1 MHFWPI
7 VSTWLKILNVNFS
20 VILNLTTKK
29 VKFHNKYSDVSV
41 VKNLYCFWNFSD
53 LRINCKEFLL
63 QSMNAANCLKY
74 RALGQRYNLSDICE
88 ATDRVITENFAD
100 ILQHESFNELDIS
113 AMRAVLDARPNA
125 VRFIFIRIGQL
136 FCLICKK

>member
-1 MHFWPI
+1 
-7 VSTWLKILNVNFS
+7 
-20 VILNLTTKK
+20 
-29 VKFHNKYSDVSV
+29 
-41 VKNLYCFWNFSD
+41 
-53 LRINCKEFLL
+53 
-63 QSMNAANCLKY
+63 MNAANCLKY

-136 FCLICKK
+136 FCLICKKLKHLVIDFANAKFCVVVFSVFTTFWHYHGFAEVAWWRTRKLTALLIRLHFLKFDAW